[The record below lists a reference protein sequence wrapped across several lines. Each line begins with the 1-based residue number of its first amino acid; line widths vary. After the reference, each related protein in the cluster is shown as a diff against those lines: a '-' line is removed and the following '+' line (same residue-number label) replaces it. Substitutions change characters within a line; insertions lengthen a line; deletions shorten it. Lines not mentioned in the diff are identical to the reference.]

1 MASFKDILTK
11 DDKPVLVDFWAEWC
25 GPCHA
30 LAPTIKQVKQ
40 HYGDKLRVLKIDVD
54 KNQQL
59 SGSYQI
65 QSVPTLILFKGGEPV
80 WRQSGALPFGAITQA
95 VDAHVG

>member
-1 MASFKDILTK
+1 MMASFQELLTK
-11 DDKPVLVDFWAEWC
+11 EDTPVLVDFWADWC

-30 LAPTIKQVKQ
+30 LAPTIKQVKA

-59 SGSYQI
+59 SAQYKV
-65 QSVPTLILFKGGEPV
+65 QSIPTLMVFKDGEAV
-80 WRQSGALPFGAITQA
+80 WRESGALPFGAITQA
-95 VDAHVG
+95 VDQHI